1 MNISEGFGEL
11 GITITHQQI
20 LQVERFVISFLLRK
34 THPLTFDGIEL
45 GVNPVAFTTSDY
57 NTLFDIFH
65 IHPKD
70 IESKIAKIS
79 SINPSF
85 NVTSDPFNLLCFWL
99 CHLAPIYIK
108 DKRVAHNFMTNVLRL
123 FHYKIFCSAVNN
135 SFRHGANKGI
145 MAATI
150 GSMTLKSDIIRLESW
165 KLLIDSHIE
174 KILDPKDKVYQT
186 IVDVSPDEEFLST
199 IAKQQTAL
207 RSKIV
212 TFAQAYYDTHAA
224 GDSIGSISA
233 ISTNAD
239 GEKIIAQ
246 TASVID
252 SATSSMVS
260 EILNPNMFV
269 NEVSVKDIS
278 NMFSNVSASMLR
290 TALLRIN
297 TEAVLQ
303 TSSRTFDKVVVKK
316 DVTIYVGIRALVMEI
331 ISSTVRMC
339 RTKKIN
345 MGNKGLVFKTMR
357 DVYSSS
363 RSLDKD
369 VLNIKQSI
377 GHLVDPFNITIN
389 APSQAALRL
398 AVIYYIV
405 YRTILKMKL

>member
-11 GITITHQQI
+11 GITISNQQI
-20 LQVERFVISFLLRK
+20 IQTERLVTSFLLRG
-34 THPLTFDGIEL
+34 TNPLTFNGIEL
-45 GVNPVAFTTSDY
+45 GVNPVAFKTTDY
-57 NTLFDIFH
+57 NALFDIFK

-70 IESKIAKIS
+70 IETKIRNIP
-79 SINPSF
+79 SIDQSF

-99 CHLAPIYIK
+99 CHLAPIYIR
-108 DKRVAHNFMTNVLRL
+108 DKRVAHNFMTNILRYFL
-123 FHYKIFCSAVNN
+123 YKIFCSVVNN
-135 SFRHGANKGI
+135 SFRHGTNKGV

-150 GSMTLKSDIIRLESW
+150 SAMTLKSDIIRLESW
-165 KLLIDSHIE
+165 KLLIDTHVE
-174 KILDPKDKVYQT
+174 RILDPKDRVYQT
-186 IVDVSPDEEFLST
+186 IVDAQPDEVFLST

-246 TASVID
+246 TASVIA

-269 NEVSVKDIS
+269 HEVSVKDIS

-303 TSSRTFDKVVVKK
+303 TSARTFDKVDVKK
-316 DVTIYVGIRALVMEI
+316 DVKTYIGIRALVNEI
-331 ISSTVRMC
+331 IRSTVSHC
-339 RTKKIN
+339 RTKQIN
-345 MGNKGLVFKTMR
+345 LGNKAKVFKTMR
-357 DVYSSS
+357 DVYTSS
-363 RSLDKD
+363 RSLDTDISNVKHS
-369 VLNIKQSI
+369 VAT
-377 GHLVDPFNITIN
+377 LVDPFNITVN
-389 APSQAALRL
+389 VPSQAALRL
-398 AVIYYIV
+398 AVIFYII
-405 YRTILKMKL
+405 YRLLGHMKV